1 MAEPSVTLACRNYD
15 GTNPIIRVALRVP
28 GIDLQVKEV
37 NDVVKMFSG
46 MFKGEY
52 DVAEM

>member
-1 MAEPSVTLACRNYD
+1 MFP
-15 GTNPIIRVALRVP
+15 PF
-28 GIDLQVKEV
+28 DLQVKEV

-52 DVAEM
+52 DVAEMSLAEMIYYLTRDLRISFNH